1 MYILPTIYIKSC
13 RQKKKRNQFTSQTQ
27 IARENKKDPFFFI
40 GRNLEDS
47 PSSFEEIDRTNPI
60 IVLIEQDSSHDMG
73 FGFEDLISK
82 MVREKLSLQYV
93 ASNSVSIVAY
103 IVKEIF

>member
-1 MYILPTIYIKSC
+1 MLGFGIFVLSISSK
-13 RQKKKRNQFTSQTQ
+13 
-27 IARENKKDPFFFI
+27 
-40 GRNLEDS
+40 EDG
-47 PSSFEEIDRTNPI
+47 DRTNPI

>member
-1 MYILPTIYIKSC
+1 MDSLVVFLFVGSIYIK
-13 RQKKKRNQFTSQTQ
+13 
-27 IARENKKDPFFFI
+27 RE
-40 GRNLEDS
+40 
-47 PSSFEEIDRTNPI
+47 PI
-60 IVLIEQDSSHDMG
+60 IVLIEQDSGHDMG